1 MNPIEG
7 FENQIFAHSFFSS
20 IADYF
25 KLDWN
30 LEVWNSKTT
39 NFFLYTPRCQIN
51 KSTRLSFWDFSP
63 TLYLDMSYVISHP
76 TCLFGPTH
84 FAFPPYSFIWPYF
97 LWNLHRISTLLIYL
111 APESMHPLIYSY
123 LPYTFIIYWVH
134 MMFKKCVRNPILTYC
149 TDKLRFI
156 KLLRMPHRKM
166 QVGPLILNI
175 MYYLIM

>member
-1 MNPIEG
+1 MHTEMLYSFLPNKRVLNYH
-7 FENQIFAHSFFSS
+7 FWIFPPPCEHG
-20 IADYF
+20 
-25 KLDWN
+25 
-30 LEVWNSKTT
+30 
-39 NFFLYTPRCQIN
+39 
-51 KSTRLSFWDFSP
+51 KS
-63 TLYLDMSYVISHP
+63 Y
-76 TCLFGPTH
+76 
-84 FAFPPYSFIWPYF
+84 FPPYSFIWPYF